1 MWNIEKNL
9 IRISYNQKIEDKNLL
24 DIKHLSGCFEIIIS
38 SFFTLKFFSQN
49 NKLYIKNF
57 LTSQKATNTFTVN
70 QLENVRAIYPKTDD
84 IQRRADEGQD
94 IM

>member
-1 MWNIEKNL
+1 MIKFTLHNIFSLVRN
-9 IRISYNQKIEDKNLL
+9 SNLL
-24 DIKHLSGCFEIIIS
+24 N
-38 SFFTLKFFSQN
+38 FTLKFFSQN